1 MLTMYR
7 KIESMLNYLEQDFLR
22 YSKCKGN
29 LFSYIY
35 KAISN
40 AGFRTIL

>member
-7 KIESMLNYLEQDFLR
+7 KIENMLNYLEQDFLR
-22 YSKCKGN
+22 YSKRN

-35 KAISN
+35 KAASN
-40 AGFRTIL
+40 AGFRAIL